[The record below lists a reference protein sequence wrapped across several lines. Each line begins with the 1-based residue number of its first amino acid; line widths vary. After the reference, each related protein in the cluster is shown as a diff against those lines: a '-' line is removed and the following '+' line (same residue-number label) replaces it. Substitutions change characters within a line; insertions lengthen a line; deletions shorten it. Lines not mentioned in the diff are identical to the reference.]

1 MEHYNATINA
11 FNADGNDSKV
21 LGIAVIKGNR
31 VITWDQTI
39 AGLTYGDAPITLTAT
54 ATGAGG
60 LTYTSSDSSI
70 MEINGT
76 SAIIHAGG
84 AVTLTAY
91 AAENSTA
98 FAAVPVTKEIS
109 IAKADMVLN
118 GDSLSI
124 SLGDAIPD
132 DLNWTATGW
141 KYSDASLAI
150 GTNPNNLSNVAL
162 WLDATDSSTIT
173 QTSNAVS
180 QWNDKSGNNHHASQ
194 STSDRQPLVNTNSIG
209 GKTAIL
215 FDGSDS
221 LGASTRLGLKAP
233 CHYSL
238 CGV

>member
-1 MEHYNATINA
+1 
-11 FNADGNDSKV
+11 
-21 LGIAVIKGNR
+21 
-31 VITWDQTI
+31 
-39 AGLTYGDAPITLTAT
+39 
-54 ATGAGG
+54 
-60 LTYTSSDSSI
+60 

-221 LGASTRLGLKAP
+221 LGASTRLGLGANP
-233 CHYSL
+233 AITVFVVCNIFTDNNTDDRIFHLGNNSNSL
-238 CGV
+238 SVGAGSRMGMALRWRK